1 MRDKNKIQTCQTR
14 CRVGPF
20 RRCAKKTKNGTRAEK
35 IGGDVKARMVFS
47 SEEYSANESETVEN
61 SPTLSAKHRFTYKGD
76 SIDMFRHLKIGKVD
90 NVAHTL
96 RVHFAWI
103 PTEKKIV
110 IGHCG
115 EHLPISSH

>member
-1 MRDKNKIQTCQTR
+1 M
-14 CRVGPF
+14 
-20 RRCAKKTKNGTRAEK
+20 
-35 IGGDVKARMVFS
+35 KARMVFS

-61 SPTLSAKHRFTYKGD
+61 SPTLSAKRRFTYKGD